1 MKASIVLEAANGPTT
16 NAADAIFK
24 ERDITVIPDIVA
36 NAGGVTVSYFEW
48 VQARQYVRWSEERVN
63 EELRRL
69 ITAGY
74 QTIAA
79 RQMSAKDGA
88 TLRDAANW
96 IGIERVVEATELRGI
111 YP

>member
-1 MKASIVLEAANGPTT
+1 M
-16 NAADAIFK
+16 FK
-24 ERDITVIPDIVA
+24 ERGITVIPDIVA

-69 ITAGY
+69 ITTAY
-74 QTIAA
+74 QTVAA
-79 RQMSAKDGA
+79 RQSAAKGDA

-96 IGIERVVEATELRGI
+96 IGIERVVEATELRGLF
-111 YP
+111 P